1 MGKFKRKTAM
11 VSYLGRSTF
20 YSELEFEM
28 FEERAAIFEYEAG
41 LSKALAEQKAWQMIL
56 QMRRESELPK
66 VG

>member
-1 MGKFKRKTAM
+1 MDKFKRKTAM
-11 VSYLGRSTF
+11 LSYLGRSTF

-41 LSKALAEQKAWQMIL
+41 LSKASAEQKAWQMIL
-56 QMRRESELPK
+56 QMRRGAELRK